1 MPKIYLFEISLGR
14 KTIERSSMRKVKC
27 PQCREESEYS
37 TENSYRPFCSKRCK
51 MIDLGDWAEEKFSLA
66 SEEVPDEEELEKAFM
81 EQMRDS
87 LH

>member
-1 MPKIYLFEISLGR
+1 
-14 KTIERSSMRKVKC
+14 
-27 PQCREESEYS
+27 
-37 TENSYRPFCSKRCK
+37 